1 MSVESW
7 QKYEIPGPSKAT
19 VIVKPEMVPALIKR
33 VNNPILVVGH
43 EAAEIPLGKKAPID
57 YIIRI
62 AKAANIPVVTTAHTI
77 GKFLDRDF
85 EPTASMTA
93 MDIGN
98 RLKDPNWSITD
109 GKDSHDLALIL
120 GLPYYMGWVIESGLK
135 SFAYKHLK
143 MISLDRY
150 YQPHCNWSFPNLS
163 LENWK
168 KNLEIIAKEVEKK

>member
-1 MSVESW
+1 MSAESW
-7 QKYEIPGPSKAT
+7 QKYEIPGPVKAS
-19 VIVKPEMVPALIKR
+19 VIVKPEMVSALIKR
-33 VNNPILVVGH
+33 ANNPIFVVGH
-43 EAAEIPLGKKAPID
+43 ETEIDLGKTVPID

-77 GKFLDRDF
+77 GKFLERGF
-85 EPTASMTA
+85 EPASSMTA

-98 RLKDPNWSITD
+98 RLTDTNWSIID
-109 GKDSHDLALIL
+109 GKGSHDLALII

>member
-7 QKYEIPGPSKAT
+7 QKYEIPGTSKAT
-19 VIVKPEMVPALIKR
+19 VIVKSEMVSALIKR
-33 VNNPILVVGH
+33 ANNPIFIVGH
-43 EAAEIPLGKKAPID
+43 EAAEIVLEKKAPID

-62 AKAANIPVVTTAHTI
+62 AKAANIPVVTTAHSMS
-77 GKFLDRDF
+77 KFLDRDF
-85 EPTASMTA
+85 EPTACMTA

-98 RLKDPNWSITD
+98 RLTDPNWSIID
-109 GKDSHDLALIL
+109 EKGAHDLVLIL

-168 KNLEIIAKEVEKK
+168 RNLEIIAKEVEKK